1 MPTQAP
7 DFQVL
12 ARGEDI
18 EQYRLETPPI
28 DIIHRGAFE
37 ELEART
43 IAGLSQAEYDSLPGT
58 PDWLTDNGPTI
69 SKSHVVAYARL
80 KRRIEAVYMDATQ
93 KQSKARA

>member
-1 MPTQAP
+1 MQAP

-12 ARGEDI
+12 AKGDDI
-18 EQYRLETPPI
+18 ERYPLPKPPI
-28 DIIHRGAFE
+28 DIIHRGVFE

-58 PDWLTDNGPTI
+58 PDWLVDSGPTI

-80 KRRIEAVYMDATQ
+80 KRRIEAVYMDAQQRQT
-93 KQSKARA
+93 KAHG